1 MIAEQI
7 TTGGQIR
14 KVTSSNSLAT
24 TASDNQVESPF
35 KKYTKIT
42 NQVKEDFLDL
52 IINQNCSIK
61 RAAERLNINYSS
73 AKTIISAYREKNRKK
88 FKGPSRFHKRAG
100 FREAEEA
107 DVDVVNYTLATSVGG
122 VEMECRPIVFAK
134 SKLIK
139 KVRVVTIIPPVLL

>member
-1 MIAEQI
+1 MLAEQSVP
-7 TTGGQIR
+7 TKEIR
-14 KVTSSNSLAT
+14 KVTSSGSLAT
-24 TASDNQVESPF
+24 AISENAGESSF

-42 NQVKEDFLDL
+42 NQIKEDFLDL

-61 RAAERLNINYSS
+61 KAAEELNINYSS

-100 FREAEEA
+100 FREAEEN
-107 DVDVVNYTLATSVGG
+107 DVEGLSYSVVTSIGG
-122 VEMECRPIVFAK
+122 VEVASRPIVFAK

-139 KVRVVTIIPPVLL
+139 KLRVVQIISPALP